1 MGTAI
6 GARNNTESEKK
17 ISFISE
23 HMRASFMRSFH
34 RCVIRMSIILHWYTA

>member
-1 MGTAI
+1 MNSTAI

-23 HMRASFMRSFH
+23 AHEN
-34 RCVIRMSIILHWYTA
+34 ILFRKKG